1 MQTSTGDALEA
12 SFASQAGHGLE
23 IASAEQTGHV
33 EIRSVPGKQGVEP
46 SEGVAERAQLDGA
59 NDVLTLSRRDGRG

>member
-1 MQTSTGDALEA
+1 MPDGTVQTSTGDALEA
-12 SFASQAGHGLE
+12 SFAVRQAGHGLE

-33 EIRSVPGKQGVEP
+33 EIRSVPGKPGVEP

-59 NDVLTLSRRDGRG
+59 NDVLH